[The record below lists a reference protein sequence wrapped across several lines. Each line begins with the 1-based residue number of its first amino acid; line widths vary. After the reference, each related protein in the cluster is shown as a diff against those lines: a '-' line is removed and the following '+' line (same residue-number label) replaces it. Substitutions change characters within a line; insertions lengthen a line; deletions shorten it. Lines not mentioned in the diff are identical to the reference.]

1 MPIRF
6 TPIKFPLKMRGV
18 DIRNLEDLRKNFDL
32 NAAIEYFRNGKLIQW
47 LKARYLNDAAEKIS
61 ALNENASDFRE
72 KICAAFGVVCDEKF
86 FRNDGGI
93 VYEKLIWD
101 DEEISPPEV
110 AATEKE
116 YQPVNQSSPR
126 SELTDIFETIFGK
139 RGVWEVINRDGMVVV
154 GTKSAEMLATEQ
166 AFKDLYGDDYKE
178 FGQKTFGDNFG
189 VDTEKKTL
197 TPAQKKM
204 FLKMVCDGK
213 YTEDDL
219 IFIRVVDDFSSGFAF
234 TKDSFCIGDD
244 LFDYQSTSHKFRT
257 VFYKEITDIE
267 FGGYSSDWA
276 KKKVPFLHIRFKSD
290 SSSYDD
296 EIFFNVDNVQKHYTT
311 AIVTENIL
319 WQIGK
324 FLEFAKD

>member
-47 LKARYLNDAAEKIS
+47 LKARYLSDAAEKIS

-72 KICAAFGVVCDEKF
+72 KICAALGATCDEKF

-110 AATEKE
+110 ADEKE

-139 RGVWEVINRDGMVVV
+139 RGVWDIIDLDG
-154 GTKSAEMLATEQ
+154 EP
-166 AFKDLYGDDYKE
+166 
-178 FGQKTFGDNFG
+178 
-189 VDTEKKTL
+189 
-197 TPAQKKM
+197 TPVQKKM
-204 FLKMVCDGK
+204 FLKMICGGE
-213 YTEDDL
+213 YSERDL
-219 IFIRVVDDFSSGFAF
+219 IYLQADQGFTRGWAF
-234 TKDSFCIGDD
+234 TTDSFCLGGKFE
-244 LFDYQSTSHKFRT
+244 LTSGMYHCKKI
-257 VFYKEITDIE
+257 FYKDFQEMWNDYTIVENGTCWTLDNLYLL
-267 FGGYSSDWA
+267 GGDTM
-276 KKKVPFLHIRFKSD
+276 
-290 SSSYDD
+290 
-296 EIFFNVDNVQKHYTT
+296 QK
-311 AIVTENIL
+311 
-319 WQIGK
+319 IGK